1 MSTLSQQAS
10 AVETATRVISGAVQK
25 PTARER
31 DHIISMLKAASV
43 TLRNLEYDGKAQ

>member
-1 MSTLSQQAS
+1 MSNLSQQAS
-10 AVETATRVISGAVQK
+10 AVEAATRVISGAVQK
-25 PTARER
+25 PSARER